1 MTTKTRATKG
11 AAKAPEADAKDTQPG
26 QGATETDVKEP
37 ATDAAAKD
45 GATAK
50 PEEGKPDPSAPAKAA
65 SAGGETP
72 AKGQVTVVVSTRL
85 ERRIR
90 GGVVVTRRATEQVV
104 SETVLAQLERDPLIE
119 VKRS

>member
-26 QGATETDVKEP
+26 QGATETDAKEP
-37 ATDAAAKD
+37 AMDPAAKD
-45 GATAK
+45 GTTAK
-50 PEEGKPDPSAPAKAA
+50 PEESNPDSPPADKAA
-65 SAGGETP
+65 STDDETP

-90 GGVVVTRRATEQVV
+90 AGVVVTRRATEQVV